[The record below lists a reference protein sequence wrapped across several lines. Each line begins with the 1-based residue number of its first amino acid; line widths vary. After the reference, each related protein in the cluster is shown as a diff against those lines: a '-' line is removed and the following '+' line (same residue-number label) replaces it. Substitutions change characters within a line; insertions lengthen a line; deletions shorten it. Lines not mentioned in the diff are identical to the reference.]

1 MHQSAHS
8 TAFYSFLPRF
18 DTCTVASHRHALR
31 LSSLHCHV
39 LISIRTLYSLHLQIA
54 LVGWRCR
61 LAHSRGSGKP
71 YTLYISRSRELAVTS
86 NHLSILFTF
95 ICSTVSFFSIYSNT
109 DSSRALMCSF
119 LLMRSNIPESS
130 SGFGLGLLLLGAF
143 RSLGPFGTL
152 LVFFS
157 VLFRSWKEV
166 RVPKTGLDWP
176 GIGLPSEARGQW
188 LVGRVMIIFQSVR
201 QSSISNLSGG
211 RLTFGRPLL
220 KLSVHYP
227 VM

>member
-1 MHQSAHS
+1 LRACCTKNGAIHERWLLSQISFLLRPQKIPVHLSRIFLQPLPYMHQSAHS

-18 DTCTVASHRHALR
+18 DTCTVASHRHASSGLR
-31 LSSLHCHV
+31 LSSLHYNV
-39 LISIRTLYSLHLQIA
+39 LISIRTLYSLHLHIA
-54 LVGWRCR
+54 LVGRRCR

-86 NHLSILFTF
+86 NHLSILSTF

-119 LLMRSNIPESS
+119 FLMRSNIPESS
-130 SGFGLGLLLLGAF
+130 LGFGLGLLLLEAF

-157 VLFRSWKEV
+157 VLF
-166 RVPKTGLDWP
+166 
-176 GIGLPSEARGQW
+176 
-188 LVGRVMIIFQSVR
+188 
-201 QSSISNLSGG
+201 
-211 RLTFGRPLL
+211 
-220 KLSVHYP
+220 
-227 VM
+227 